1 MERLQKLIA
10 QAGIAS
16 RRAAEQLIVE
26 GRVKVNGQVVRELG
40 TVAQTSD
47 LIEVDGSPIKFETNV
62 YYVLNKPA
70 GVLSTTS
77 DDKSRRTVVELIR
90 ETNRIYPIGR
100 LDYDTTGVLLL
111 TNDGEFANALIHPRF
126 KVEKEYDVKAQGL
139 IRREESAMLTKGI
152 RLEDFQSQP
161 AKVLRV
167 EYDEKKEN
175 SHVSIVITEGKYH
188 QIKRMFEAI
197 GHPVLKLR
205 RARFGNITCD
215 GLKQGEYRLLK
226 PHEIKTLWN
235 LAKHGNDGS
244 R

>member
-16 RRAAEQLIVE
+16 RRAAEQMIVD
-26 GRVKVNGQVVRELG
+26 GRVKVNGVVVRELG
-40 TVAQTSD
+40 SLADASE
-47 LIEVDGSPIKFETNV
+47 LIEVDGKPIKFETNV
-62 YYVLNKPA
+62 YYIINKPA

-77 DDKSRRTVVELIR
+77 DDKNRRTVVDLIQDS
-90 ETNRIYPIGR
+90 NRIYPIGR

-126 KVEKEYDVKAQGL
+126 KVEKEYHVKAQGL
-139 IRREESAMLTKGI
+139 IRREESGKLVNG
-152 RLEDFQSQP
+152 LSLGDFQSQP
-161 AKVLRV
+161 AKILEVR
-167 EYDEKKEN
+167 YDDKKEN
-175 SHVSIVITEGKYH
+175 TYVTIVITEGKYH

-197 GHPVLKLR
+197 GHPVIRLR
-205 RARFGNITCD
+205 RARFGSVTCD